1 MLQIAYIVTERGIK
15 RSLHELQIEKQREGR
30 LALERRGVVW
40 AGVVLVLVVL
50 AYVVPYTLLAEV
62 DRWYGSFL
70 FWTVFGLA
78 AIVVIWALTRS
89 WRD

>member
-1 MLQIAYIVTERGIK
+1 M
-15 RSLHELQIEKQREGR
+15 
-30 LALERRGVVW
+30 ALERRGVVW

-62 DRWYGSFL
+62 DRWYGGFL
-70 FWTVFGLA
+70 FWTVFGL
-78 AIVVIWALTRS
+78 VVIVAIWAMTRS

>member
-1 MLQIAYIVTERGIK
+1 MT
-15 RSLHELQIEKQREGR
+15 
-30 LALERRGVVW
+30 RRGLAW

-50 AYVVPYTLLAEV
+50 AYLVPYTLLSGV

-70 FWTVFGLA
+70 FWNLFGLA
-78 AIVVIWALTRS
+78 AIAAIWAMTRS

>member
-1 MLQIAYIVTERGIK
+1 MERKGI
-15 RSLHELQIEKQREGR
+15 
-30 LALERRGVVW
+30 VW

-50 AYVVPYTLLAEV
+50 AYLVPYTLLSGV

-70 FWTVFGLA
+70 FWTAFGLA
-78 AIVVIWALTRS
+78 AIAAIWTMTRS

>member
-1 MLQIAYIVTERGIK
+1 M
-15 RSLHELQIEKQREGR
+15 
-30 LALERRGVVW
+30 ERRGVVW
-40 AGVVLVLVVL
+40 AGAVLVLVVL

-70 FWTVFGLA
+70 FWMVFGLA
-78 AIVVIWALTRS
+78 AIVAIWAMTRS

>member
-1 MLQIAYIVTERGIK
+1 M
-15 RSLHELQIEKQREGR
+15 
-30 LALERRGVVW
+30 ERRGIVW
-40 AGVVLVLVVL
+40 AGVVSVLVVL
-50 AYVVPYTLLAEV
+50 AYLVPYTLLSGV

-78 AIVVIWALTRS
+78 TIAVIWAMTRG